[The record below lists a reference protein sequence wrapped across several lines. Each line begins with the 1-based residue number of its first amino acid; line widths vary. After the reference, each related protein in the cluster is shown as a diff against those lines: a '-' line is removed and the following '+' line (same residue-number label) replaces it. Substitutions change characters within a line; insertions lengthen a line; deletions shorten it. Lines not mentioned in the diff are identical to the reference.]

1 MDELIMSQYA
11 QGETLYVVRS
21 GMPDLINRQV
31 LVVGNGRD
39 DRMTEVECI
48 GDWSFPHGEK
58 RAQVAEANLSRIRKA
73 G

>member
-1 MDELIMSQYA
+1 MSQYA

-31 LVVGNGRD
+31 LVVGTSRNELL
-39 DRMTEVECI
+39 TEVECI
-48 GDWSFPHGEK
+48 GDWEFPHGQK
-58 RAQVAEANLSRIRKA
+58 RAQVAEANLSRTRKA